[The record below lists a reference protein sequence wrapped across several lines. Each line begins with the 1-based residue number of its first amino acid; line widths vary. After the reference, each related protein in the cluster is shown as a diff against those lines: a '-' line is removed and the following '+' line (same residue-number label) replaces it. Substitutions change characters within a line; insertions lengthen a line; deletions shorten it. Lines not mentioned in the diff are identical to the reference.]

1 MSTIEIPKTDAKQTI
16 TILLTPEAFEKLE
29 DIASSERRLPEAQ
42 AEVLLLMALGKWP
55 DRGTLKSDPE
65 PEGPRV
71 LKPTKTVP
79 AAEDGHGGAL
89 HHGS

>member
-1 MSTIEIPKTDAKQTI
+1 MSTIEMPNTDAKQTI

-55 DRGTLKSDPE
+55 DRGISRATQNQ
-65 PEGPRV
+65 RV
-71 LKPTKTVP
+71 RSAKATKTVP